1 MADLEIPELAIA
13 IAAQKHNPTV
23 LNAEFL
29 AYNEI
34 VPGDWAPSEDRF
46 STPVY
51 SQVDYEE
58 QGISII
64 CQPDKVVF
72 TRTNGDIRS
81 SNEPDVAALATAY
94 VTALPHVQYK
104 DVAVMIDGHV
114 VVEGG
119 MQEARR
125 QVIDN
130 YVAKGP
136 WCEYGNGVD
145 DAMVNLA
152 YEIERST
159 LRMSI
164 FPAFYLTQP
173 EKGTGDNGE
182 ESQEEIPVIRYSA
195 SFSEE
200 IEGEGREERIAN
212 LIQRLGRWREW
223 LESYLELVEQ
233 KLMVQSV
240 NG

>member
-1 MADLEIPELAIA
+1 MAHLEIPELAIA
-13 IAAQKHNPTV
+13 VAAQNHNPTI

-34 VPGDWAPSEDRF
+34 VPNDWVPSEDRF
-46 STPVY
+46 STPVF

-58 QGISII
+58 HGVSII

-72 TRTNGDIRS
+72 TRTNGDIRGS
-81 SNEPDVAALATAY
+81 SEPDVAALATAY
-94 VTALPHVQYK
+94 VGALPHVQYK
-104 DVAVMIDGHV
+104 DIAVMIDGHV

-130 YVAKGP
+130 YVVKGP
-136 WCEYGNGVD
+136 WCDYATGVD

-152 YEIERST
+152 YEIERTT
-159 LRMSI
+159 LRISI

-173 EKGTGDNGE
+173 EKGTSGNGE
-182 ESQEEIPVIRYSA
+182 TEPQEIPVIRYSA
-195 SFSEE
+195 NFSEE
-200 IEGEGREERIAN
+200 IEGEEREERIGN
-212 LIQRLGRWREW
+212 LTQRLGRWGEW
-223 LESYLELVEQ
+223 LDAYLELVEQ
-233 KLMVQSV
+233 KLMVQSI